1 MEGQDLN
8 INSAVVWVVVLTQL
22 LNFGLMVWNLM
33 SSGSRANTKKI
44 EELEARLGRHDLRL
58 NSVEQSLRSGPSPGD
73 MHTLELAM
81 EQLKGELRTISAV
94 ISGHVAIME
103 RLEAIVGRHENHL
116 LKG

>member
-1 MEGQDLN
+1 MEGQVLN
-8 INSAVVWVVVLTQL
+8 IHPAVVWVAALYALLQFALTVW
-22 LNFGLMVWNLM
+22 GLVA
-33 SSGSRANTKKI
+33 SGSRANAKKI
-44 EELEARLGRHDLRL
+44 EEQDARLGRHDLRL
-58 NSVEQSLRSGPSPGD
+58 NSVEQSLRSGPSPTD

-103 RLEAIVGRHENHL
+103 RLEAIVSRHDNHL